1 MSEYEELIEWSL
13 KSQSVARL
21 QAMLDI
27 AEFQQ
32 PIACLPGDFDRDP
45 WLLNCLNGAI
55 NLKTGRLQ
63 PHNTADMITKLCPV
77 DYDPDAKFKMWDDFL
92 DTATAGDETI
102 EQFLQAAIGY
112 SLSGDVS
119 EEKLFFIHGDSA
131 TGKSTFLEA
140 IKATL
145 GDHAMTADFETF
157 LKRKQVGQIRNDI
170 ARLCGARFVVSIEVE
185 EGKKLAEGLIK
196 TLTGGDTVCARFLYK
211 EGFEFV
217 PQFKLFLAANHAPR
231 IKDDDA
237 AIWRRIIRIPFEHS
251 IPEDQRDPK
260 IKATLR
266 NPKIA
271 GPAILAWAVKGC
283 LRWQQKGLVI
293 PDVIKQSIQEYRE
306 SQDPLR
312 EFFED
317 DCIFDLNAFVP
328 VAELRG
334 AYDLHCKDNGTRY
347 PLGPRQFNER
357 LRAKGCEAKP
367 KRYPNELGT
376 KVVAKCWT
384 GVTLKANCRYEKET
398 TEAEIQEKI
407 PF

>member
-1 MSEYEELIEWSL
+1 MSEYEQLVEWSL

-45 WLLNCLNGAI
+45 WLLNCLNGTI
-55 NLKTGRLQ
+55 NLKTGQLQ
-63 PHNTADMITKLCPV
+63 PHNAADMVTKLCPV
-77 DYDPDAKFKMWDDFL
+77 DYDSDAKFKMWDDFL
-92 DTATAGDETI
+92 DTATAGDESI
-102 EQFLQAAIGY
+102 KQFLQTAIGY
-112 SLSGDVS
+112 SLTGDVS

-157 LKRKQVGQIRNDI
+157 LQRKQVGQIRNDI
-170 ARLCGARFVVSIEVE
+170 ARLCGARFVISIEVD
-185 EGKKLAEGLIK
+185 EGKKLAEGLVK
-196 TLTGGDTVCARFLYK
+196 TLTGGDTVSARFLYK
-211 EGFEFV
+211 EAFEFV

-251 IPEDQRDPK
+251 IPEDQRNPK

-271 GPAILAWAVKGC
+271 GPAILAWAVRGC
-283 LRWQQKGLVI
+283 LRWQREGLVI
-293 PDVIKQSIQEYRE
+293 PDVIKQSIQEYKE
-306 SQDPLR
+306 SQDPLLD
-312 EFFED
+312 FFED
-317 DCIFDLNAFVP
+317 ECEFALNAFVP
-328 VAELRG
+328 VAELRV
-334 AYDLHCKDNGTRY
+334 AYDQHCKDNGVRY
-347 PLGPRQFNER
+347 PLGPKHFNQR
-357 LRAKGCEAKP
+357 LRGKNCETSA
-367 KRYPNELGT
+367 KRYDNEVGT
-376 KVVAKCWT
+376 ETVGKCWS
-384 GVTLKANCRYEKET
+384 GVTLKSKPRYVKGKNQQ
-398 TEAEIQEKI
+398 EIQEEI

>member
-45 WLLNCLNGAI
+45 WLLNCLSGTI

-63 PHNTADMITKLCPV
+63 PHNPEDMITKLCPV
-77 DYDPDAKFKMWDDFL
+77 DYEPDAKFKMWDDFL
-92 DTATAGDETI
+92 DTATAGDESI
-102 EQFLQAAIGY
+102 KQFLQTAIGY
-112 SLSGDVS
+112 SLTGDVS

-157 LKRKQVGQIRNDI
+157 LQRKQVGQIRNDI
-170 ARLCGARFVVSIEVE
+170 ARLCGARFVISIEID
-185 EGKKLAEGLIK
+185 EGKKLAEGLVK
-196 TLTGGDTVCARFLYK
+196 TLTGGDTVSARFLYK
-211 EGFEFV
+211 EAFEFV

-231 IKDDDA
+231 IKDNDA
-237 AIWRRIIRIPFEHS
+237 AIWRRIIRIPFENI
-251 IPEDQRDPK
+251 IPEDQRNPK

-271 GPAILAWAVKGC
+271 GPAILAWAVQGC
-283 LRWQQKGLVI
+283 LRWQQEGLVI
-293 PDVIKQSIQEYRE
+293 PDTIKKSTHEYRQ

-317 DCIFDLNAFVP
+317 DLEFAPNAFVP
-328 VAELRG
+328 VAELRA
-334 AYDLHCKDNGTRY
+334 AYDLWCKDNGIRY
-347 PLGPRQFNER
+347 PLGPRQFNDR
-357 LRAKGCEAKP
+357 LRTKNCEVKP
-367 KRYPNELGT
+367 KRYLNDVGNE
-376 KVVAKCWT
+376 VVAKCWH
-384 GVTLKANCRYEKET
+384 GITLKSNCRYDKAT
-398 TEAEIQEKI
+398 KQAENQEEI

>member
-45 WLLNCLNGAI
+45 WLLNCLSGTI

-63 PHNTADMITKLCPV
+63 PHNPEDMITKLCPV
-77 DYDPDAKFKMWDDFL
+77 DYEPDAKFKMWDDFL
-92 DTATAGDETI
+92 DTATAGDESI
-102 EQFLQAAIGY
+102 KQFLQTAIGY
-112 SLSGDVS
+112 SLTGDVS

-157 LKRKQVGQIRNDI
+157 LQRKQVGQIRNDI
-170 ARLCGARFVVSIEVE
+170 ARLCGARFVISIEID
-185 EGKKLAEGLIK
+185 EGKKLAEGLVK
-196 TLTGGDTVCARFLYK
+196 TLTGGDTVSARFLYK
-211 EGFEFV
+211 EAFEFV

-231 IKDDDA
+231 IKDNDA
-237 AIWRRIIRIPFEHS
+237 AIWRRIIRIPFENI

-271 GPAILAWAVKGC
+271 GPAILAWAVQGC
-283 LRWQQKGLVI
+283 LRWQQEGLVI
-293 PDVIKQSIQEYRE
+293 PDTIKKSTHEYRQ

-317 DCIFDLNAFVP
+317 DLEFAPNAFVP
-328 VAELRG
+328 VAELRV
-334 AYDLHCKDNGTRY
+334 AYDQHCKDNGVRY
-347 PLGPRQFNER
+347 PLGAKQFNQHLCGKNCER
-357 LRAKGCEAKP
+357 ST
-367 KRYPNELGT
+367 KRYSNDVGT
-376 KVVAKCWT
+376 ETIGKCWS
-384 GVTLKANCRYEKET
+384 GVTLKSKPCYIKE
-398 TEAEIQEKI
+398 ENQREIQEEI

>member
-21 QAMLDI
+21 QATLDI
-27 AEFQQ
+27 AKFQL

-45 WLLNCLNGAI
+45 WLLNCLNRTI

-63 PHNTADMITKLCPV
+63 PHNPADMITKLCPV
-77 DYDPDAKFKMWDDFL
+77 DYDSDAKFNMWDDFL
-92 DTATAGDETI
+92 DTATAGDESI
-102 EQFLQAAIGY
+102 KQFLQTAIGY
-112 SLSGDVS
+112 SLTGDVS

-157 LKRKQVGQIRNDI
+157 LQRKQVGQIRNDI
-170 ARLCGARFVVSIEVE
+170 ARLCGARFVISIEVD
-185 EGKKLAEGLIK
+185 EGKKLAEGLVK
-196 TLTGGDTVCARFLYK
+196 TLTGGDTVSARFLYK
-211 EGFEFV
+211 EAFEFV

-237 AIWRRIIRIPFEHS
+237 AIWRRIIRIPFEHG
-251 IPEDQRDPK
+251 IPEDQQDPK

-271 GPAILAWAVKGC
+271 GPAILAWAVQGC

-306 SQDPLR
+306 SQDPLLD
-312 EFFED
+312 FFED
-317 DCIFDLNAFVP
+317 ECEFALNAFVP
-328 VAELRG
+328 VAELRV
-334 AYDLHCKDNGTRY
+334 AYDQHCKDNGVRY
-347 PLGPRQFNER
+347 PLGPRHFNRR
-357 LRAKGCEAKP
+357 LRGKNCETSA
-367 KRYPNELGT
+367 KRYNNEVGTETLG
-376 KVVAKCWT
+376 KCWS
-384 GVTLKANCRYEKET
+384 GVTLKSKPRYVKGKNQQ
-398 TEAEIQEKI
+398 EIQEEI

>member
-45 WLLNCLNGAI
+45 WLLNCLSGTI

-63 PHNTADMITKLCPV
+63 PHNPEDMITKLCPV
-77 DYDPDAKFKMWDDFL
+77 DYEPDAKFKMWDDFL
-92 DTATAGDETI
+92 DTATAGDESI
-102 EQFLQAAIGY
+102 KQFLQTAIGY
-112 SLSGDVS
+112 SLTGDVS

-157 LKRKQVGQIRNDI
+157 LQRKQVGQIRNDI
-170 ARLCGARFVVSIEVE
+170 ARLCGARFVISIEVD
-185 EGKKLAEGLIK
+185 EGKKLAEGLVK
-196 TLTGGDTVCARFLYK
+196 TLTGGDTVSARFLYK
-211 EGFEFV
+211 EAFEFV

-237 AIWRRIIRIPFEHS
+237 AIWRRIIRIPFEHG
-251 IPEDQRDPK
+251 IPEDQQDPK

-283 LRWQQKGLVI
+283 LCWQQKGLVI

-306 SQDPLR
+306 SQDPLLD
-312 EFFED
+312 FFED
-317 DCIFDLNAFVP
+317 ECEFALNAFVP
-328 VAELRG
+328 VAELRV
-334 AYDLHCKDNGTRY
+334 AYDQHCKDNGVRY
-347 PLGPRQFNER
+347 PLGPKHFNQR
-357 LRAKGCEAKP
+357 LRGKNCETST
-367 KRYPNELGT
+367 KRYNNEVGT
-376 KVVAKCWT
+376 ETVGKCWS
-384 GVTLKANCRYEKET
+384 GVTLKSKPRYVKGKNQQ
-398 TEAEIQEKI
+398 EIQEEI